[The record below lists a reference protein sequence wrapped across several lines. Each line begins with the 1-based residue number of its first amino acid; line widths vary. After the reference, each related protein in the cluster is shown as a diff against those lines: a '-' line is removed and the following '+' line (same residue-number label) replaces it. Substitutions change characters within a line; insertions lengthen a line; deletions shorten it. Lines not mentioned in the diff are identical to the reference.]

1 MLLVVDGRLWGCK
14 RDLSRRGPL
23 SREALRVSRRGSLSR
38 EALTAVCIFPRDDLV
53 SVGFEFVA
61 LRKDDG
67 GVDSVIGVAMEVFG
81 DCNNCTLLFDE
92 LNPGGR
98 VDFCF
103 IFASLFLL

>member
-14 RDLSRRGPL
+14 RDLSRRGP
-23 SREALRVSRRGSLSR
+23 LSR

-67 GVDSVIGVAMEVFG
+67 GIDSVIGVAMEVFG
-81 DCNNCTLLFDE
+81 DCNNCSPLLFDE

-98 VDFCF
+98 VDPCF